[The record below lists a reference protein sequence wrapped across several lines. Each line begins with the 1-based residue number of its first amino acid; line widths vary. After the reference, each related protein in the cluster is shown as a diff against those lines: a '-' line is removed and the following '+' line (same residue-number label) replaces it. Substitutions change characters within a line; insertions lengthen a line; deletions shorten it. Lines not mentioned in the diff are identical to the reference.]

1 MLGAV
6 AQEVG
11 VDHAKPLCRKSLSV
25 AETDDDDAI
34 KKAYLRQVREHPP
47 ERDPERFQAIRT
59 AYDAIKT
66 RRDRLHYRLFGQES
80 PDLAA
85 LAASACG
92 LARAAAPPNSSCDNF

>member
-1 MLGAV
+1 MQNPFAVLG
-6 AQEVG
+6 
-11 VDHAKPLCRKSLSV
+11 V

-47 ERDPERFQAIRT
+47 ERDPERFQAIRA

-85 LAASACG
+85 LVASALRPG
-92 LARAAAPPNSSCDNF
+92 PRRRPTDQQLRQLLSSRLTGQK